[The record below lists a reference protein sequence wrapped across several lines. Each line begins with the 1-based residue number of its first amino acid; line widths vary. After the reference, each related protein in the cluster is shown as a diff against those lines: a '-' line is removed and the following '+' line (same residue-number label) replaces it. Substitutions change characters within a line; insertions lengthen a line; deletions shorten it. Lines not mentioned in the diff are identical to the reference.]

1 MLLHFCPSTGTPK
14 NKSTLR
20 VLPVVPNISDECSVL
35 LQPPSTDILSPL
47 PIFCSFSA
55 ETGMMNFIIVLRMRI

>member
-1 MLLHFCPSTGTPK
+1 
-14 NKSTLR
+14 
-20 VLPVVPNISDECSVL
+20 L